1 MNTNEIW
8 KDIPNYEGLYQA
20 SNLGNIKRL
29 SKIDYKGINNCKRIF
44 KEKIHK
50 PVLQKSGYLLCAL
63 TKNKITKKYLVHR
76 IIAETFIK
84 NEFNKKQVNHIN
96 GIKNDNVIEN
106 LEWCTRN
113 ENTIHAWKNGLIKLT
128 DKMIDSLNKGR
139 RHNAKLTNEQINEIR
154 NNKYYFGLYT
164 ELSKK
169 YKITPEAIRNIYI
182 LKTYKNGTKK

>member
-29 SKIDYKGINNCKRIF
+29 SKIDYKGRNNCKRIF
-44 KEKIHK
+44 KEKIHN

-96 GIKNDNVIEN
+96 GIKNHNIIEN
-106 LEWCTRN
+106 LEWCTRS
-113 ENTIHAWKNGLIKLT
+113 ENTLHAWKIGLIKLT
-128 DKMIDSLNKGR
+128 DKMINSLNKGR

-154 NNKYYFGLYT
+154 NIKYYFGFYT

-169 YKITPEAIRNIYI
+169 YKITPQAIKNIYI
-182 LKTYKNGTKK
+182 NKTYKNGNT